1 MPVNA
6 TARKFLTDL
15 IKAVD
20 TFSEDTAVRFNFET
34 VGVEGTGSIDNI
46 GIPLIWS
53 EATDSFIVLAAPA
66 DWAATTVYA
75 LGDIV
80 KPATRDGNEY
90 VCSIAGTSD
99 AAEPTF
105 ATTVG
110 AETAD
115 ATVTWTTRKA
125 YASDTAGTTPLNNK
139 ARIAV
144 TVGDLFGVGFNKQDT
159 ALSATPVNMTVIYRG
174 EAALINEGF
183 IWGSVA
189 AADQAEFLS
198 ALEDVRIT
206 TIDNATVVTPTFTS

>member
-15 IKAVD
+15 LKGAD
-20 TFSEDTAVRFNFET
+20 TFAEESAVRFNFDT
-34 VGVEGTGSIDNI
+34 IGVEGTGSIDNI
-46 GIPLIWS
+46 GIPLLWS
-53 EATDSFIVLAAPA
+53 EATASFIVLAAPA
-66 DWAATTVYA
+66 DWAATTAYA

-90 VCSIAGTSD
+90 VCSIAGTSG
-99 AAEPTF
+99 ASEPTF

-115 ATVTWTTRKA
+115 ATATWTARKA
-125 YASDTAGTTPLNNK
+125 YATDTAGTTPLKNK
-139 ARIAV
+139 SRIAV
-144 TVGDLFGVGFNKQDT
+144 TVGGAFGVGFNKADV

-174 EAALINEGF
+174 DAALINEGF
-183 IWGSVA
+183 VWGSVD
-189 AADQAEFLS
+189 AADQAEFLT

-206 TIDNATVVTPTFTS
+206 TISNAEVVSPTFTS